1 MKCRALLLTT
11 FVLSFIS
18 TLAYS
23 AVSKAP
29 KDVVI
34 LTVDSVIERISEQ
47 RALLDAEPDKVYDVI
62 NELITPNFDFFN
74 MSKWILGKHW
84 KAASAEQRRTF
95 TAEFQTLL
103 IRTYARALLGFTDE
117 KVNYIETVY
126 GKKPNI
132 VMVKT
137 EIKSTANENVTPINY
152 TMYKVEDNWKVINV
166 SFEGVSLVETYR
178 KSFASEIRNN
188 GLGALIEKLAA
199 KNRKPEQS
207 PAR

>member
-1 MKCRALLLTT
+1 MKCGALLLTT

-18 TLAYS
+18 TSAYS

-188 GLGALIEKLAA
+188 GLGSLIEKLAA